1 MTFFFNLEMKKKN
14 EKLIKELVQIIE
26 SYNDIMSCI
35 NENCDYNYITVD
47 LINYYNNL
55 CVECEQQIIYIKE
68 IQKLNDNRIYE
79 QCEHNFITDIIDVD
93 PEKEKTICYCTVCE
107 LTKRE

>member
-14 EKLIKELVQIIE
+14 EKLIKELVQTIE

-35 NENCDYNYITVD
+35 NENCDYNYSTVD

-68 IQKLNDNRIYE
+68 IQNMFKDRIYE
-79 QCEHNFITDIIDVD
+79 KCEHNFITDIIDIT
-93 PEKEKTICYCTVCE
+93 PEKEKTICYCTICE